1 MPLTHSYNVTATAN
15 EQPEYQVLWEP
26 IAIDPASSAAV
37 TLPTAFVVGWVPG
50 CVLQLNTAGV
60 GAYPPLGLGS
70 TTYPGGDSGGSGN
83 PTFPNNWTVQ
93 YVDPMT
99 GATSTN
105 LPYIAGVLL
114 GVSSLGAPAA
124 VVPNTIP
131 GSTTPALVA
140 MVAKRG
146 ICQVY
151 VDNTTTIGDT
161 INIGTTASHVG
172 VGHDTGGTT
181 RTIGTT
187 LGIALQAVTVSTVAQ
202 LCWVNLNIT

>member
-1 MPLTHSYNVTATAN
+1 M
-15 EQPEYQVLWEP
+15 PEYQVLWEP
-26 IAIDPASSAAV
+26 IAIDPSSSAAV
-37 TLPTAFVVGWVPG
+37 TLPTAYNVGWVPG

-60 GAYPPLGLGS
+60 GSYPPLGLGG
-70 TTYPGGDSGGSGN
+70 TYPGGDSGGSGN

-114 GVSSLGAPAA
+114 GVSSLGAPAP
-124 VVPNTIP
+124 VVPNTIS
-131 GSTTPALVA
+131 GTSTPALVA

-151 VDNTTTIGDT
+151 VDNSTTIGDT
-161 INIGTTASHVG
+161 INIGTTSAHVG

-187 LGIALQAVTVSTVAQ
+187 LGIALQAVTVSSAAV